1 MKSLEQ
7 IKSENRDTGI
17 SHIAEIDDLF
27 AFLAEQDR
35 EHERALALLTQEKQ
49 DAQDEKDRLQEAFDR
64 AQEKYESAQAEISRL
79 AYSRKQEIDPAD
91 YQQFLQG
98 INTLTPTESK
108 IFAYYLS
115 GKSVKEILSIAA
127 IKESTLRYHNK
138 NIYSKLGVN
147 SLKQLLRYAALM
159 QQDDESRSS

>member
-1 MKSLEQ
+1 MSK
-7 IKSENRDTGI
+7 
-17 SHIAEIDDLF
+17 AVV
-27 AFLAEQDR
+27 FLAPGSEECEALLVVDILR
-35 EHERALALLTQEKQ
+35 RAGVEVTVAAVDGDKTVVTSHKVSVNTDALA
-49 DAQDEKDRLQEAFDR
+49 A
-64 AQEKYESAQAEISRL
+64 
-79 AYSRKQEIDPAD
+79 EIDPAD

-127 IKESTLRYHNK
+127 
-138 NIYSKLGVN
+138 
-147 SLKQLLRYAALM
+147 LM